1 MKKTVL
7 IFWVISSIQ
16 TAFAQEE
23 SAQPLEVQSFDCGT
37 DCKATL
43 YDNGL
48 LKITPTAET
57 GSMTSYEA
65 PELGPDLGRLTTAPW
80 ADYKDDIFS
89 IEVSDGITN
98 VGYGCFTG
106 LKNVT
111 DVKIADSV
119 ITLGV
124 LAFADETGLENVTL
138 GNSVKTLGKYAFA
151 NTFLNNIN
159 LPDGLEKIDEYA
171 LWATRASSYTIPD
184 SVTEIGR
191 GAFYNTGG
199 NKVYCKDI
207 DERCEKLFFGDTN
220 TYLSRNQLIKYTKE
234 GDRYVS
240 NSQRYKSL
248 KDLINNNPVKHIYTI
263 NEANAVT
270 GTTNTFSIR
279 YR

>member
-7 IFWVISSIQ
+7 IFLVISSIQ

-23 SAQPLEVQSFDCGT
+23 SSQPLEVQSFDCGT

-57 GSMTSYEA
+57 GSMTSYNA
-65 PELGPDLGRLTTAPW
+65 PEVGSKIGRLTTAPW
-80 ADYKDDIFS
+80 ADYKDDILS

-98 VGYGCFTG
+98 VGHGCFTG

-119 ITLGV
+119 TTIGA
-124 LAFADETGLENVTL
+124 LAFADETGLENVKLGSSVETL
-138 GNSVKTLGKYAFA
+138 GGYAFGH
-151 NTFLNNIN
+151 TFLNNIN
-159 LPDGLEKIDEYA
+159 LPDGLEKIADFA
-171 LWATRASSYTIPD
+171 LWATSASSYIIPD
-184 SVTEIGR
+184 SVTKIGQ
-191 GAFYNTGG
+191 GAFQGTGG
-199 NKVYCKDI
+199 KVYCKDI

-248 KDLINNNPVKHIYTI
+248 KDLINNNPVKRIYTI
-263 NEANAVT
+263 DEANAVA
-270 GTTNTFSIR
+270 GKTNTFSIR